1 MPRFPAAHGLRHALL
16 LSCLLSGA
24 AMAQAPLPTPPAER
38 EPNAAAVR
46 EAERAA
52 GVAPGAATRAQE
64 AETTDQLYRELTGQ
78 NPNAPVAAPTAP
90 PPPPQE
96 ARTEDRLYR
105 ELTGQS
111 PNAPPP
117 NTPLPGLLPGSQAQG
132 VDQLYRQETGQNP
145 NAPPTLR

>member
-1 MPRFPAAHGLRHALL
+1 MPRSPAANRLPHAVL

-24 AMAQAPLPTPPAER
+24 AVAQAPRPTPPAER

-52 GVAPGAATRAQE
+52 GVAPDAATRAQE
-64 AETTDQLYRELTGQ
+64 GRTTDQIFRELTGQ

-117 NTPLPGLLPGSQAQG
+117 NTPLPGLLPGSQARQ
-132 VDQLYRQETGQNP
+132 VDQIYREETGRNP
-145 NAPPTLR
+145 NAPPTPR